1 MAFVRNV
8 AFPLVG
14 NTLRLLWQTQE
25 SIETREIRVYTD
37 GVADLV
43 IDVLADM
50 HMGGVHKNLNA
61 ALAHSQTRAE
71 EIIWTT
77 PRICLDIWDRLT
89 LGSARAKPTRL
100 IDISN
105 LWEFFTPLAQA
116 TEWSHIWWVNGNHD
130 RRMLEKIA
138 QNELDRLNWSTKEIG
153 FKQITEPVDLA
164 NGRIRL
170 HGVPCYNTQPEL
182 YGSRLIR
189 QLIGSINSHTGVNI
203 VMVHNPDG
211 VRKIEEAKRNLGL
224 SIDVP
229 TLFLCGHTHG
239 LLGFWDI
246 PKIGT
251 KLAQWARKWINM
263 EQDTTYVSGYYPAK
277 GGEPYGI
284 FVSRGMGDQAD
295 IFRIWKGGRER
306 PILRFVEQESVAD
319 IIIGGQY

>member
-8 AFPLVG
+8 AFPLAWK
-14 NTLRLLWQTQE
+14 TLRFLWQTKE
-25 SIETREIRVYTD
+25 NIETREIRIYAG
-37 GVADLV
+37 GVAGIV

-61 ALAHSQTRAE
+61 ALAHSQKRAQ

-77 PRICLDIWDRLT
+77 RRICLDLWDRLT
-89 LGSARAKPTRL
+89 LGSGKERPTNISDL
-100 IDISN
+100 SN
-105 LWEFFTPLAQA
+105 LWAYFYSLADMSDW
-116 TEWSHIWWVNGNHD
+116 EYIWWVNGNHD

-138 QNELDRLNWSTKEIG
+138 QSELDRLNWGTREMW
-153 FKQITEPVDLA
+153 FRQIIEPVDLE

-170 HGVPCYNTQPEL
+170 HGMPCYNTQLEL
-182 YGSRLIR
+182 YGSRIIRELIAN
-189 QLIGSINSHTGVNI
+189 INSHSGVNI

-239 LLGFWDI
+239 LLGFSEVPWV
-246 PKIGT
+246 GA

-263 EQDTTYVSGYYPAK
+263 EPDTPYTSGYYPALS
-277 GGEPYGI
+277 GEPYGI
-284 FVSRGMGDQAD
+284 FVSQGMGDQAD
-295 IFRIWKGGRER
+295 IFRILSGGRER
-306 PILRFVEQESVAD
+306 PIFRFVERESMAD
-319 IIIGGQY
+319 IVIGRR